1 MDFEEEV
8 RNTVRNEILR
18 LRREERDKLLV
29 QSDKYLIADYPIS
42 ADKLELIKQYRQQL
56 RDYMNLEE
64 VKNFDY
70 YSQTPIKPFPE
81 FPF

>member
-1 MDFEEEV
+1 MDEEAKQIV
-8 RNTVRNEILR
+8 RDEFLR
-18 LRREERDKLLV
+18 LRREERNKLLA

-42 ADKLELIKQYRQQL
+42 AEKLELIKIYRQQL

-70 YSQTPIKPFPE
+70 YSGTPIKPFPE
-81 FPF
+81 FSF